1 VPLAVTIALASI
13 ALGAVLGLLP
23 GTAPRAASPFQTFA
37 MVMAVAVVLGQ
48 LLPESLSA
56 IGVPALFAFGLGF
69 AIPRIAE
76 RLATRLRAPACS
88 HDDAMCTDLGL
99 ELGYVGLVLHH
110 IGDGVGLGLYSGA
123 LHEGHSHYD
132 VLIAFAGHTVPVI
145 ALVTLAFKTHRGPL
159 SAALRAVGMAVST
172 LLGVALASL
181 LTPTQLATWEPWLT
195 ALVGGLLL
203 HIVAHGWPEELRTNS
218 FGRLMDF
225 TAIAAGLALVSIG
238 GHSHAAERGQP
249 DVRHAMGEA
258 LIELGLETAP
268 MLLLGLMIAAVL
280 QTQGARIPLDWMQR
294 GGRLSQALRG
304 ALMGIPLP
312 VCACGVLPVA
322 HSLKMRGGAAAM
334 VVAFLLG
341 TPELGVETF
350 ALTVQFLGWPFAYM
364 RLIGAFVLA
373 VGVGLTVARFAPG
386 GTAAAH
392 DVGAAQAA
400 ADLGPSISPAPRR
413 GIVGQ
418 IAANFDELLYHIGA
432 WTLIGLLA
440 AAYLQAALTD
450 GALAALAQSGLDVV
464 LVSVLAIPS
473 YVCASSATPLAA
485 VLLAKGISPGAVL
498 SGLLLGPATNIATL
512 AWLRK
517 VYGAR
522 ATLWAVG
529 ALLAITWSLAFVGN
543 RVLVDAAAIA
553 SARAMPHEHGPI
565 HYASLALLL
574 LLLAR
579 AVWRSGLR
587 TWLGSLGETLALE
600 PPQHAHAHPHAHGG
614 HAHGVHPHG
623 SAEHRHGSH

>member
-1 VPLAVTIALASI
+1 VPLAVTIAMASI
-13 ALGAVLGLLP
+13 AVGAVLGLLP
-23 GTAPRAASPFQTFA
+23 GSAPRAAGPFQTFA

-48 LLPESLSA
+48 LLPESLAA
-56 IGVPALFAFGLGF
+56 IGVSALFACALGF
-69 AIPRIAE
+69 AIPRVAE
-76 RLATRLRAPACS
+76 RLATRLRAPACT

-99 ELGYVGLVLHH
+99 ELGYIGLVLHH
-110 IGDGVGLGLYSGA
+110 VGDGVGLGLYSGP
-123 LHEGHSHYD
+123 LHHGHAHYD

-145 ALVTLAFKTHRGPL
+145 ALVTLAFKTHRGAV
-159 SAALRAVGMAVST
+159 SAALRALGMALST
-172 LLGVALASL
+172 LVGVALANL
-181 LTPTQLATWEPWLT
+181 LTPAQLASWEPWLT
-195 ALVGGLLL
+195 ALVSGLLL
-203 HIVAHGWPEELRTNS
+203 HIVAHGWPEQLRTNS
-218 FGRLMDF
+218 LGRVMDF

-238 GHSHAAERGQP
+238 GHSHAAERGLP
-249 DVRHAMGEA
+249 DVRRAMGEA

-268 MLLLGLMIAAVL
+268 MLLLGLMVAAVL
-280 QTQGARIPLDWMQR
+280 QTQGARIPLGWMQR
-294 GGRLSQALRG
+294 GGRISQAVRG

-373 VGVGLTVARFAPG
+373 VGVGLMVARFAPSPSG
-386 GTAAAH
+386 APGLAEAAALV
-392 DVGAAQAA
+392 D
-400 ADLGPSISPAPRR
+400 PSPPR
-413 GIVGQ
+413 GIAAQ

-450 GALAALAQSGLDVV
+450 GALDALAHTGLDVV
-464 LVSVLAIPS
+464 LVSLLAIPS

-485 VLLAKGISPGAVL
+485 VLLAKGVSPGAVL

-517 VYGAR
+517 MYGAR
-522 ATLWAVG
+522 ATLWAVA
-529 ALLAITWSLAFVGN
+529 ALLGITWSLAFVAN
-543 RVLVDAAAIA
+543 RVLVDSVAIA
-553 SARAMPHEHGPI
+553 SSRAIAHEHGAI
-565 HYASLALLL
+565 HYVSLALLG

-579 AVWRSGLR
+579 AVWRNGLR
-587 TWLGSLGETLALE
+587 SWLGSLGEALALE
-600 PPQHAHAHPHAHGG
+600 PASHAHGHPHPHGAHPHGA
-614 HAHGVHPHG
+614 
-623 SAEHRHGSH
+623 AEHSHGSH